1 VARAG
6 LELGLVHHEGPSASL
21 DEALASP
28 FPKPALR
35 PGALEARLHARD
47 RVALL
52 SEIAETLGE
61 GGSLSLDVPVAEG
74 APALG
79 RLLLDVPR
87 RLAPEG
93 WLPPPGTRFY
103 AGAARHVYFT
113 LTELEREAARAG
125 FVVSVEP
132 SGRLVLTRSAAP
144 VTLPPPRAT
153 IAEVLFALGLAE
165 ALRHASPA
173 RAFRLARDVGRRG
186 AARSSGERRALHAR
200 IAGLDGLVPP
210 GPNCLRRV
218 LAETLLDR
226 GAASDTVVL
235 SLDVGRTGHA
245 HFLSDP
251 RGAPR
256 PYEVAFEV

>member
-1 VARAG
+1 MARAA
-6 LELGLVHHEGPSASL
+6 LELGLVRPPARASRG
-21 DEALASP
+21 APLASP
-28 FPKPALR
+28 FPNAALR
-35 PGALEARLHARD
+35 EGELEARLHEHE

-52 SEIAETLGE
+52 AELAASLGDT
-61 GGSLSLDVPVAEG
+61 GSLSLDVPVAEG

-87 RLAPEG
+87 RLVKEG

-103 AGAARHVYFT
+103 GGEARHVYFT
-113 LTELEREAARAG
+113 LTELEDEAARAG
-125 FVVSVEP
+125 LALTVEA
-132 SGRLVLTRSAAP
+132 SGRLVLTRSAKE
-144 VTLPPPRAT
+144 VELPEPHAS
-153 IAEVLFALGLAE
+153 IAEVLLALGLAE
-165 ALRHASPA
+165 ALRRARPA
-173 RAFRLARDVGRRG
+173 RAFRLARDIGRGGRN
-186 AARSSGERRALHAR
+186 RSEGERRALHAR

-218 LAETLLDR
+218 LAETLLDP
-226 GAASDTVVL
+226 GAAGDTVVL

-245 HFLSDP
+245 HFRSDP

>member
-1 VARAG
+1 MPPPARASQ
-6 LELGLVHHEGPSASL
+6 EGP
-21 DEALASP
+21 LASP
-28 FPKPALR
+28 FPNAELR
-35 PGALEARLHARD
+35 QGALEARLHTHE

-52 SEIAETLGE
+52 AELAASLADT
-61 GGSLSLDVPVAEG
+61 GSLSLDVPVAEG

-87 RLAPEG
+87 RLAKEG

-103 AGAARHVYFT
+103 DGVARHVYFT
-113 LTELEREAARAG
+113 LTELEREAASAG
-125 FVVSVEP
+125 LVMAVSA
-132 SGRLVLTRSAAP
+132 SGRLVLTKSAKA
-144 VTLPPPRAT
+144 VELPEPHAT
-153 IAEVLFALGLAE
+153 VAEVLLALGLAE
-165 ALRHASPA
+165 ALRHLSPT

-186 AARSSGERRALHAR
+186 PPRSTGERRALHAR

-226 GAASDTVVL
+226 GAALDTVVL

-245 HFLSDP
+245 HFRSDP